1 VLTDGVR
8 YVYRGTFEAEVGS
21 DHVVGKA
28 STRFTWDSTIS
39 ATRIRLDT
47 RDTYRPEIIRDVGVF
62 YPERDPRS
70 FGKWRDQVAVVVPQ
84 ESGTE
89 AIKIDELTITNTAGD
104 VVRRITDPLGVA
116 SWNGRRANR
125 DLVPKGL
132 YTVEAA
138 VSDPA
143 GNASLK
149 SPARAAWRGS
159 IGLRSRATGPRC
171 RELRAQTASTVFG
184 ITLPRTP
191 LGDPD
196 LYTHVRVATYGG
208 GAPGTGYSYLV
219 HWYWS
224 RGKEWIERSQF
235 AKRLRWHEGQRVGSN
250 VVHGDPDK
258 ENSAIY
264 WSVGLAEGANY
275 DVKKFRVRI
284 EYWDVR

>member
-208 GAPGTGYSYLV
+208 GARPARATPTWSTGTGRGARSG
-219 HWYWS
+219 S
-224 RGKEWIERSQF
+224 RGRSSPS
-235 AKRLRWHEGQRVGSN
+235 ACGGTRASGS
-250 VVHGDPDK
+250 VRTSCTETLTRRTPRSTGR
-258 ENSAIY
+258 SA
-264 WSVGLAEGANY
+264 
-275 DVKKFRVRI
+275 
-284 EYWDVR
+284 